1 MPTRTATRRKTPRHA
16 VVLDEGAFVE
26 FTHPS
31 TAGPCRLPLSDL
43 SHSGLSFHG
52 EPGELPSM
60 ESGSTISGAS
70 VRIRECVIQG
80 DLVVMHVTPRS
91 DSRILCG
98 ALLYPATDHDLL
110 KLKAVLAG
118 MEAVQTP

>member
-1 MPTRTATRRKTPRHA
+1 
-16 VVLDEGAFVE
+16 
-26 FTHPS
+26 
-31 TAGPCRLPLSDL
+31 
-43 SHSGLSFHG
+43 
-52 EPGELPSM
+52 M

-118 MEAVQTP
+118 MQAVQTP

>member
-1 MPTRTATRRKTPRHA
+1 MPTRTPTRRRTPRHA

-26 FTHPS
+26 FKHPTS
-31 TAGPCRLPLSDL
+31 GINCRLPLSDI
-43 SHSGLSFHG
+43 SHAGLSFHG
-52 EPGELPSM
+52 ETGEMPAV
-60 ESGSTISGAS
+60 ESGTSITEARL
-70 VRIRECVIQG
+70 RIRECIIKG
-80 DLVVMHVTPRS
+80 DLVVMHVTPCP

-118 MEAVQTP
+118 MEAVQHA

>member
-1 MPTRTATRRKTPRHA
+1 

-26 FTHPS
+26 FSCPTTGGS
-31 TAGPCRLPLSDL
+31 CRLPLSDL

-52 EPGELPSM
+52 EPDEIPPV
-60 ESGSTISGAS
+60 ESGSTISGVS
-70 VRIRECVIQG
+70 LRIKECIIRG
-80 DLVVMHVTPRS
+80 DLLVMHVTPRP

-98 ALLYPATDHDLL
+98 ALLYPATDDDLL

-118 MEAVQTP
+118 MEAVQSP

>member
-1 MPTRTATRRKTPRHA
+1 

-26 FTHPS
+26 FEFPT
-31 TAGPCRLPLSDL
+31 TGQRTRLPLSDL

-52 EPGELPSM
+52 EETDLPPV
-60 ESGSTISGAS
+60 ESGTTIPGAS
-70 VRIRECVIQG
+70 IRIRECIIQG
-80 DLVVMHVTPRS
+80 DLVVMHVTPRP
-91 DSRILCG
+91 DARIACG

-118 MEAVQTP
+118 MEAVQSP

>member
-1 MPTRTATRRKTPRHA
+1 MPTRAATRRKVHRHA

-26 FTHPS
+26 FNHPMS
-31 TAGPCRLPLSDL
+31 GSKCRLPLSDI

-52 EPGELPSM
+52 EEGELPAM
-60 ESGSTISGAS
+60 ESGATIEAAS
-70 VRIRECVIQG
+70 LRIRECIIKG
-80 DLVVMHVTPRS
+80 DLVVMHVTVRS

>member
-1 MPTRTATRRKTPRHA
+1 

-26 FTHPS
+26 FEFADGKSRT
-31 TAGPCRLPLSDL
+31 RLPLSDL

-52 EPGELPSM
+52 EEAEMPPL
-60 ESGSTISGAS
+60 ESGATIPAVSL
-70 VRIRECVIQG
+70 RIRDCIIQG
-80 DLVVMHVTPRS
+80 DLVVMHITQRS
-91 DSRILCG
+91 DDRITCG

-118 MEAVQTP
+118 MEAVQSP

>member
-1 MPTRTATRRKTPRHA
+1 MPTTTATRRRSPRHA
-16 VVLDEGAFVE
+16 VVLDHDAFVE
-26 FTHPS
+26 FDPS
-31 TAGPCRLPLSDL
+31 GPGEKLRLPLSDL

-52 EPGELPSM
+52 ERGEMPPV
-60 ESGSTISGAS
+60 ESGGTIANVSL
-70 VRIRECVIQG
+70 RIRECIIQG
-80 DLVVMHVTPRS
+80 DLVVMHVTPRP

>member
-1 MPTRTATRRKTPRHA
+1 MSIKTATRRRVQRHA

-26 FTHPS
+26 FSHP
-31 TAGPCRLPLSDL
+31 TAGGKCRLPLSDL
-43 SHSGLSFHG
+43 SPAGLSFHS
-52 EPGELPSM
+52 EPGELPPI
-60 ESGSTISGAS
+60 ESGAS
-70 VRIRECVIQG
+70 IPDASLRIRECIIQG
-80 DLVVMHVTPRS
+80 DLVVMHVTPCS

>member
-1 MPTRTATRRKTPRHA
+1 MPTRTPTRRRTPRHA
-16 VVLDEGAFVE
+16 VVLDHDAFVE
-26 FTHPS
+26 FDSPG
-31 TAGPCRLPLSDL
+31 AGGRCRLPLTDL

-52 EPGELPSM
+52 EPAEIPRI
-60 ESGSTISGAS
+60 ESGSTVAGAS
-70 VRIRECVIQG
+70 LRIRECIIKG
-80 DLVVMHVTPRS
+80 DLVVMHVTQRP

-118 MEAVQTP
+118 MEAVQPS

>member
-1 MPTRTATRRKTPRHA
+1 MPTRTDTRRRTPRHA
-16 VVLDEGAFVE
+16 VVLDHDAFVE
-26 FTHPS
+26 FDLP
-31 TAGPCRLPLSDL
+31 GPGGKCRLPLSDL

-52 EPGELPSM
+52 EVAEISSI
-60 ESGSTISGAS
+60 ESGSTIPDVSL
-70 VRIRECVIQG
+70 RIRECIIQG
-80 DLVVMHVTPRS
+80 DLVVMHVTPRP

-118 MEAVQTP
+118 MEAVQ